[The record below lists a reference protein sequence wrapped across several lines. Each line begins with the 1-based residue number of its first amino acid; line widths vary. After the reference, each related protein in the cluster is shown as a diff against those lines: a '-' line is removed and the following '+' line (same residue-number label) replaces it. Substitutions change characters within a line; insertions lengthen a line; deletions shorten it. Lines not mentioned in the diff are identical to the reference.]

1 MGRWDL
7 SDGIPHKRAIVRA
20 AQALREG
27 KLILYPTDT
36 TYAVGC
42 AVSHKGAFEAL
53 CKLRGVRPDKSLFSV
68 FLPEVGA
75 IGQYALGIDTP
86 TYRLLKRLW
95 PGPYTIIL
103 RPGPA
108 IPRHLWH
115 RRTVGFRVTTHPIV
129 QALLEALGEPIVTAS
144 VPEGKKD
151 TYASQVEEFL
161 DGGEIEPQQTTVVDL
176 SEGLGGL
183 RVLRI
188 GAGSIEELAPFL
200 SVSEAFQEA

>member
-1 MGRWDL
+1 M
-7 SDGIPHKRAIVRA
+7 
-20 AQALREG
+20 
-27 KLILYPTDT
+27 
-36 TYAVGC
+36 
-42 AVSHKGAFEAL
+42 
-53 CKLRGVRPDKSLFSV
+53 
-68 FLPEVGA
+68 
-75 IGQYALGIDTP
+75 
-86 TYRLLKRLW
+86 
-95 PGPYTIIL
+95 
-103 RPGPA
+103 
-108 IPRHLWH
+108 
-115 RRTVGFRVTTHPIV
+115 